1 MSPFA
6 SSLLVAAIWGLA
18 IPFSASFLSV
28 GAGSWLAS
36 LPARRRLSQGSHW
49 SEIARAWWPARVAGN
64 LMLVWILALAYF
76 SYTDS
81 GPAMCALTAASAFAG
96 CLAGSRVAALGMKLP
111 EGARPA
117 RLATLPARWLLNPA
131 MPSIL
136 IVTVLTCRRGF
147 DHETFLIAGCVLLL
161 NVALV
166 TGGSMMILKSLR
178 ILRPAD
184 PDLQQL
190 ARGLAET
197 QDAPLRSV
205 LQMDLGSAN
214 AFAATWTHEL
224 ILTDAAVTALDRS
237 ELGSVISHEMGHLKE
252 SRLTCWKR
260 MVALPGI
267 VAIGLA
273 PAAIVDGKPLVAIG
287 LFAGFFIVIRLASR
301 NHKRL
306 EVAADLHAHHSQAED
321 GVYARA
327 LEKIHAASLIPA
339 VFNARH
345 PYPNLFDRMTDA
357 GVLPDFPRPA
367 APDRVISFVLAAAA
381 AACFFY
387 LLGWFGEIAGD
398 WLAALWPKNESSG
411 AP

>member
-1 MSPFA
+1 
-6 SSLLVAAIWGLA
+6 
-18 IPFSASFLSV
+18 
-28 GAGSWLAS
+28 
-36 LPARRRLSQGSHW
+36 
-49 SEIARAWWPARVAGN
+49 
-64 LMLVWILALAYF
+64 
-76 SYTDS
+76 
-81 GPAMCALTAASAFAG
+81 
-96 CLAGSRVAALGMKLP
+96 
-111 EGARPA
+111 
-117 RLATLPARWLLNPA
+117 
-131 MPSIL
+131 
-136 IVTVLTCRRGF
+136 
-147 DHETFLIAGCVLLL
+147 
-161 NVALV
+161 LV

-178 ILRPAD
+178 ILRPAA

-237 ELGSVISHEMGHLKE
+237 ELASVISHEMGHLKE

-306 EVAADLHAHHSQAED
+306 EVAADLHAHHPRFGKNPRRQPDSRGFQRPASLSPSLRPDDQRRRATGFSAPGCARPGGFIRARRGRSGLLFLPLGLVRRNRRRLAGSTLAEKRVFR
-321 GVYARA
+321 GSLEIRRKRA
-327 LEKIHAASLIPA
+327 LFAPWQDAAEGNHSGNQRGDTERSQRNHGEIVLDKLRASLAAERRGLRRIGLSDTS
-339 VFNARH
+339 NSARH
-345 PYPNLFDRMTDA
+345 
-357 GVLPDFPRPA
+357 G
-367 APDRVISFVLAAAA
+367 
-381 AACFFY
+381 
-387 LLGWFGEIAGD
+387 
-398 WLAALWPKNESSG
+398 SSDN
-411 AP
+411 AETEVQRREK